1 MTGSGLID
9 FLIGLIV
16 LCAAVAM
23 IYRAIPFLSPDG
35 TFTQIARWA
44 IGVVAL
50 IALLKAAAQVFFGG
64 GGSGVHMDGLSLIYF
79 AIGLI
84 VLLVVVYLIYYAL
97 AVVCPAEWLSP
108 VKYVIGALAL
118 IVLLLLAAQVLF
130 GANVMGGVNLP
141 RARSDLPL
149 MLLAA

>member
-23 IYRAIPFLSPDG
+23 IYKAIPFISPDT
-35 TFTQIARWA
+35 TFTQISYWA

-50 IALLKAAAQVFFGG
+50 IALLKVISGLLFGG
-64 GGSGVHMDGLSLIYF
+64 GGTTGMTGLGLIYF

-84 VLLVVVYLIYYAL
+84 VLLVFIYLIYMAIDWIAPGF
-97 AVVCPAEWLSP
+97 AVPA
-108 VKYVIGALAL
+108 KYVVGALSL
-118 IVLLLLAAQVLF
+118 IALLLLAAQVLF
-130 GANVMGGVNLP
+130 GAGVGLNFGGGH
-141 RARSDLPL
+141 PL
-149 MLLAA
+149 IQNERR